1 MPGFLTGE
9 QMDSQE
15 RIQEIGK
22 RLISLFLVS
31 FVLLCISVLTTAMIT
46 TATFTP
52 SEAGGILKNLG
63 PDNVSNTLWALIIPA
78 AFFVVLFSRN
88 NKSPPPRS
96 DG

>member
-9 QMDSQE
+9 KMDSQE
-15 RIQEIGK
+15 RIQKIGK
-22 RLISLFLVS
+22 RLISLLLVS
-31 FVLLCISVLTTAMIT
+31 FVLFCIAVLTTAMVT

-52 SEAGGILKNLG
+52 SEAGDILKNVG
-63 PDNVSNTLWALIIPA
+63 PENASNALWALIIPA

-88 NKSPPPRS
+88 SRSFPPGS